1 MRKKIE
7 WQWELIE
14 EANEGRFQT
23 YRAKLIGGW
32 ALLTVIQDM
41 KMKVLSSSQVFI
53 ADRDHEWTIVPP
65 IQAVEAAK
73 PTVKADDF
81 APSK

>member
-14 EANEGRFQT
+14 TSPNSNTQT
-23 YRAKLIGGW
+23 YRAKVIGGW
-32 ALLTVIQDM
+32 VLWTVLQEVKLKLLST
-41 KMKVLSSSQVFI
+41 SQVFI
-53 ADRDHEWTIVPP
+53 PDRDHEWYIVPP
-65 IQAVEAAK
+65 YNPEEQK

-81 APSK
+81 KPK